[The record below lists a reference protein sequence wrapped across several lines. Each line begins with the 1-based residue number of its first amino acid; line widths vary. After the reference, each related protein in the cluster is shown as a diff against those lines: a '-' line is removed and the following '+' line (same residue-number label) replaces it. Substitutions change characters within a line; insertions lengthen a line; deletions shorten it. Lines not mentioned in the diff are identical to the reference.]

1 MPLLKGGSDEN
12 AEPEPESQAA
22 KDESVEPEPETPEG
36 VAVAS
41 VEPELEKPAAMA
53 TPLSGESDEPEF
65 ETPSSSTG
73 ASDRKVVGSYTDG
86 TPLYQDEL
94 ASFKG
99 KWRRRSVLVIDH
111 RAYYRSPPLAAAG
124 MTTLPSR
131 GSAVGRFS
139 NLPIKGLTTV
149 AGGVIMHLVLGT
161 LYCWGNFVSYTP
173 ENLKYFNGLSA
184 AANGNKPP
192 DTANVMPATIVFQAV
207 GMKIGGMMINKFG
220 IGATAHFG
228 SALMALGVYLSSF
241 QTRLLPFIL
250 TYSCITGTGI
260 GTAYNAPLAAGWKF
274 FPKRK
279 GLVNGIVLTGFGA
292 GGLIFNRVGTK
303 FINPSSFNSPY
314 PPEVPAKFG
323 AMLRRLALIYFMQTQ
338 LGALV
343 VRGPKSSS
351 PASGAVQE
359 KSAATDSDSVSFKEA
374 ITSVKFWKLWMMIV
388 CTATPCLNVA
398 NMYKSFS
405 TDYKALNDDAFQ
417 SNVGGLGAINNGLG
431 RLFWASMIDIFG
443 FEKPYMCLT
452 VLQAG
457 LMAVLP
463 FCVNSRT
470 AFATAVALIYFT
482 LGGNFAMFP
491 TVNARTFGVANAPE
505 IYSVMFTAFAASGIV
520 GAQFT
525 KALLKSIGWTKVFQC
540 LAAMTLLS
548 LGITAAF

>member
-1 MPLLKGGSDEN
+1 
-12 AEPEPESQAA
+12 
-22 KDESVEPEPETPEG
+22 
-36 VAVAS
+36 
-41 VEPELEKPAAMA
+41 
-53 TPLSGESDEPEF
+53 
-65 ETPSSSTG
+65 
-73 ASDRKVVGSYTDG
+73 
-86 TPLYQDEL
+86 
-94 ASFKG
+94 
-99 KWRRRSVLVIDH
+99 
-111 RAYYRSPPLAAAG
+111 
-124 MTTLPSR
+124 
-131 GSAVGRFS
+131 
-139 NLPIKGLTTV
+139 
-149 AGGVIMHLVLGT
+149 
-161 LYCWGNFVSYTP
+161 
-173 ENLKYFNGLSA
+173 
-184 AANGNKPP
+184 
-192 DTANVMPATIVFQAV
+192 
-207 GMKIGGMMINKFG
+207 MKIGGMMINKFG